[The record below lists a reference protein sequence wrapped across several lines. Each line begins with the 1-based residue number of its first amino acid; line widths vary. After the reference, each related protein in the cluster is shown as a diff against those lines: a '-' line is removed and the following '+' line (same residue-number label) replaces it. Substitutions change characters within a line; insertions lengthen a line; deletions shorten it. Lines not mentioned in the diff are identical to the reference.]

1 MHNFASLDQLYH
13 NPSFAIRYTFCM
25 GRSIVITSGKG
36 GVGKTTITASL
47 GITLARKGNSVV
59 VVDAD
64 VTLNNLD
71 LVLGLEN
78 SVSYDIF
85 DVINGKCRLKQALV
99 SYPDADLKLLPS
111 VRGDDIPERDFRTVM
126 NEIRGISDYLLID
139 CPAGVDDGF
148 RRAVSVAEESLIVT
162 TPTPSAIRDADKV
175 ISVLNRL
182 KMRRSSLIVN
192 RVRGDLILDGTML
205 SPDEIARLLKIRLI
219 GCVPEDDSALDYSG
233 ISATEHTRSIK
244 MIAKYLTV
252 GNGEI
257 YDATEPYRGLWGGIK
272 RLLRKV

>member
-1 MHNFASLDQLYH
+1 
-13 NPSFAIRYTFCM
+13 M

-47 GITLARKGNSVV
+47 GIALAKRGNSVV

-71 LVLGLEN
+71 LVLGLES

-99 SYPDADLKLLPS
+99 SYPDTDLKLLPS

-126 NEIRGISDYLLID
+126 NEIRGMSDYLLID

-148 RRAVSVAEESLIVT
+148 RRAVSIADEALIVT

-192 RVRGDLILDGTML
+192 RVRGDLVLDGSML
-205 SPDEIARLLKIRLI
+205 SPEEISRLLKIRLM

-233 ISATEHTRSIK
+233 KSDIEHTRSIK

-252 GNGEI
+252 GNGDI
-257 YDATEPYRGLWGGIK
+257 YDATEPYRGIWGGIK

>member
-1 MHNFASLDQLYH
+1 
-13 NPSFAIRYTFCM
+13 M

-47 GITLARKGNSVV
+47 GIALAKMGNSVV

-71 LVLGLEN
+71 LVLGLES

-99 SYPDADLKLLPS
+99 SYPDTDLKLLPS
-111 VRGDDIPERDFRTVM
+111 VRGNDIPERDFRTVM

-148 RRAVSVAEESLIVT
+148 RRAVSIADEALIVT

-192 RVRGDLILDGTML
+192 RVRGDLVLDGSML
-205 SPDEIARLLKIRLI
+205 SPEEISRLLKIRLM

-233 ISATEHTRSIK
+233 KSDIEHTRSIK

-252 GNGEI
+252 GNGDI
-257 YDATEPYRGLWGGIK
+257 YDATEPYRGIWGGIK

>member
-1 MHNFASLDQLYH
+1 
-13 NPSFAIRYTFCM
+13 M

-47 GITLARKGNSVV
+47 GIALAKRGNSVV

-71 LVLGLEN
+71 LVLGLES

-99 SYPDADLKLLPS
+99 SYPDTDLKLLPS

-126 NEIRGISDYLLID
+126 NEIRGMSDYLLID

-148 RRAVSVAEESLIVT
+148 RRAVSIADEALIVT
-162 TPTPSAIRDADKV
+162 TPAP
-175 ISVLNRL
+175 VLNRL

-192 RVRGDLILDGTML
+192 RVRGDLVLDGSML
-205 SPDEIARLLKIRLI
+205 SPEEISRLLKIRLM

-233 ISATEHTRSIK
+233 KSDIEHTRSIK

-252 GNGEI
+252 GNGDI
-257 YDATEPYRGLWGGIK
+257 YDATEPYRGIWGGIK

>member
-1 MHNFASLDQLYH
+1 
-13 NPSFAIRYTFCM
+13 M

-47 GITLARKGNSVV
+47 GIALARKGNSVV

-71 LVLGLEN
+71 LVLGLES

-148 RRAVSVAEESLIVT
+148 RRAVSVADEALIVT

-192 RVRGDLILDGTML
+192 RVRGDLVLDGSML
-205 SPDEIARLLKIRLI
+205 SPEEIARLLKIRLM
-219 GCVPEDDSALDYSG
+219 GSVPEDDSALDYSG
-233 ISATEHTRSIK
+233 KSDIEHTRSIK
-244 MIAKYLTV
+244 MIAKYLME
-252 GNGEI
+252 GSGDI
-257 YDATEPYRGLWGGIK
+257 YDATEPYRGIWGGIK